1 MAGQLLNYEFPL
13 NERMRTLLR
22 VEFLF
27 QQFMHDVK
35 LNHACQTR
43 SAIHALMDIVNLLE
57 RTDLANELIKEMDR
71 QLGNLQRLSDTPSVN
86 RSTLTTIIDKLQFY
100 INFLQPIASRL
111 DQPFTENEFLNSIRQ
126 RQAIPGGTC
135 SFDLPQYH
143 YWLNLNYETRLETL
157 NNWLGPIKTLQEAVV
172 YLLGLIRQSGV
183 PKTELATNGLFQKSL
198 NPVHPSQ
205 LIRIGIHYHLNLHP
219 EVSGSKHRI
228 SIRMLTTDL
237 EKGSASQTK
246 EDVQFDLT
254 CCTI

>member
-1 MAGQLLNYEFPL
+1 MASQLLTYEFPL

-35 LNHACQTR
+35 LNHAWQTR
-43 SAIHALMDIVNLLE
+43 SAIHGLMDIVNLLE

-71 QLGNLQRLSDTPSVN
+71 QLAHLQRLSNTPAIN
-86 RSTLTTIIDKLQFY
+86 RATLTGVMDKLQFY
-100 INFLQPIASRL
+100 IKFLQPIASRL

-126 RQAIPGGTC
+126 RQSIPGGTC

-183 PKTELATNGLFQKSL
+183 AKTEIAQGGLFQKSL
-198 NPVHPSQ
+198 NPVHPTQ
-205 LIRIGIHYHLNLHP
+205 LIRIGLNYHSNLHP
-219 EVSGSKHRI
+219 ELSGSKHRI
-228 SIRMLTTDL
+228 SMRMLTTDL
-237 EKGSASQTK
+237 EKGSSSQTK
-246 EDVQFDLT
+246 EDIQFELT
-254 CCTI
+254 CCAI

>member
-1 MAGQLLNYEFPL
+1 MASQQIIYEFPL

-35 LNHACQTR
+35 LNHAWQAR
-43 SAIHALMDIVNLLE
+43 SAIQALMDIVNLLE

-71 QLGNLQRLSDTPSVN
+71 QLGHLQRLSNTPTIN
-86 RSTLTTIIDKLQFY
+86 RSTLTNVIDRLESY
-100 INFLQPIASRL
+100 IKFLQPIASRL

-126 RQAIPGGTC
+126 RQSIPGGTC

-172 YLLGLIRQSGV
+172 YLLGLIRQSDA
-183 PKTELATNGLFQKSL
+183 PKKEIAQGGLFQKSL

-205 LIRIGIHYHLNLHP
+205 LIRIGLDLHSNLYP
-219 EVSGSKHRI
+219 ELSGSKHRI
-228 SIRMLTTDL
+228 SLRILSTDL
-237 EKGSASQTK
+237 VKGSSTQVK
-246 EDVQFDLT
+246 DDVPFELT
-254 CCTI
+254 CCSI